1 MNKIIKLIGTGLT
14 GGFSQY
20 PDLNA
25 RFMAWLVFTLFSFA
39 AFGFDAAIS
48 AGVFQSYLAFL
59 FGNEESSLPG
69 ILLSVFFAL
78 AATVSVSVIAYAFV
92 SYRRSIGTGEKL
104 SDSLRFAGYLASFLY
119 LIFMSVSILANIQGA
134 TQAAERSAQAAAPLD
149 DSRLTATTNEWTKE
163 KQATAARYD
172 KELRDL
178 KSRIAAIEN
187 GTSKEQGTLKGIRG
201 NVTWKGNLTAYGRA
215 LLAELRQSIQAKE
228 SERAASLTALDNT
241 YQTRL
246 NTEKESFSRMT
257 GKHTERKERA
267 TTAIRLIVFLIYPIA
282 LLIAIFNAH
291 FLYDASLIINQRRG
305 GEASTPTAQKQP
317 FKPAPLATNTAPQIG
332 FKVPY
337 MEREQVHEK
346 RTLNDFD
353 PAQFKADILH
363 EIKGI
368 LAEQKNTKQ
377 PVKGDNLPPVQ
388 YQFSSTKQPDRKAP
402 RKHGKRADSIEARA
416 AILAAFRAIKS
427 QGQKPTYEA
436 ISKATRYSKK
446 TVGNHVRELK
456 REKLI

>member
-1 MNKIIKLIGTGLT
+1 MSKIIKLIGLGLT
-14 GGFSQY
+14 GGFSKY

-25 RFMAWLVFTLFSFA
+25 RFTAWIVFTFISLGAFA
-39 AFGFDAAIS
+39 FDAWIS
-48 AGVFQSYLAFL
+48 Y
-59 FGNEESSLPG
+59 
-69 ILLSVFFAL
+69 SVFAEYLEYIGSTGNVAGLILSTSFAL

-172 KELRDL
+172 TELRDL

-187 GTSKEQGTLKGIRG
+187 GTSKEQGRINGKRG

-215 LLAELRQSIQAKE
+215 LLADIRAQITAKE
-228 SERAASLTALDNT
+228 AERAEQLQALDNT
-241 YQTRL
+241 YQARL
-246 NTEKESFSRMT
+246 NTESASFDRIA
-257 GKHTERKERA
+257 GKHSERKERA

-291 FLYDASLIINQRRG
+291 FLLDASIVINTPVEAQS
-305 GEASTPTAQKQP
+305 ASTTGKKTTFSTAT
-317 FKPAPLATNTAPQIG
+317 LATNTSPQIG
-332 FKVPY
+332 FKLPY
-337 MEREQVHEK
+337 MDRKGPTQ
-346 RTLNDFD
+346 NDTFEGFD

-363 EIKGI
+363 EIKDI
-368 LAEQKNTKQ
+368 LSRQDAQPHPAKVRESLHTDSKVILHNATPYNLGKKYNLSAHQKKQ
-377 PVKGDNLPPVQ
+377 LNKVN
-388 YQFSSTKQPDRKAP
+388 KAYT
-402 RKHGKRADSIEARA
+402 RLYKKEGKR
-416 AILAAFRAIKS
+416 
-427 QGQKPTYEA
+427 PTYTA
-436 ISKATRYSKK
+436 IADATGLDRRTVKK
-446 TVGNHVRELK
+446 YVS
-456 REKLI
+456 LIETNNP

>member
-1 MNKIIKLIGTGLT
+1 MSKIIKILGTGCT
-14 GGFSQY
+14 GGFSSY
-20 PDLNA
+20 PDLSA
-25 RFMAWLVFTLFSFA
+25 RFTAWLVFTLISLG
-39 AFGFDAAIS
+39 AFTFDAWIS
-48 AGVFQSYLAFL
+48 Y
-59 FGNEESSLPG
+59 
-69 ILLSVFFAL
+69 SVFAEYLEYIGSTGNVAGLILSTSFAL

-104 SDSLRFAGYLASFLY
+104 SDSLRFAGYLAGFLY
-119 LIFMSVSILANIQGA
+119 LTFAAVSVLANIQGA

-172 KELRDL
+172 TELRDL

-187 GTSKEQGTLKGIRG
+187 GTSKEQGRINGKRG
-201 NVTWKGNLTAYGRA
+201 NVTWQGNLTTYGRA

-228 SERAASLTALDNT
+228 AERAEQLQALDNT

-246 NTEKESFSRMT
+246 STESASFDRIA
-257 GKHTERKERA
+257 GKHSERKERA

-291 FLYDASLIINQRRG
+291 FLLDASFVINAP
-305 GEASTPTAQKQP
+305 GEAQASIKQRKRTPNLTGT
-317 FKPAPLATNTAPQIG
+317 LATNTGNQIG
-332 FKVPY
+332 FKLPY
-337 MEREQVHEK
+337 MERKGATQ
-346 RTLNDFD
+346 NDTFEGFD

-363 EIKGI
+363 EIKGM
-368 LAEQKNTKQ
+368 LADGKNTPL
-377 PVKGDNLPPVQ
+377 PVKGDNFPPVQ
-388 YQFSSTKQPDRKAP
+388 FQFSSTRQPDRSAP
-402 RKHGKRADSIEARA
+402 KKHGKRADSIEARA
-416 AILAAFRAIKS
+416 AILATYRAIKA

-446 TVGNHVRELK
+446 TVGNHIREMK
-456 REKLI
+456 REKIIY